1 MAKTVTIPTEKFAQL
16 ADFLQQA
23 SNIAREISQ
32 TKATGRA
39 FTIPTLKRPK
49 NVPKDQEWFWSEEWQ
64 KGERE
69 ANADMEAGR
78 IVGPFDN
85 VEELIADLNSH
96 V

>member
-1 MAKTVTIPTEKFAQL
+1 MAKTATIPVEKFAQL

-32 TKATGRA
+32 AKPASRK
-39 FTIPTLKRPK
+39 FTVPTLKRPK

-69 ANADMEAGR
+69 ANEDMEAGR
-78 IVGPFDN
+78 ITGPFDN